1 MEIGIRDN
9 QEDSIIM
16 NKSSID
22 RGLYRSMSLKK
33 YEDISKKSI
42 QTTNE
47 DEFGIKDKSLVIGMN
62 EKEKNYDKINDKGFA
77 PEETKLVNGDIII
90 CKTSAISDGNNK
102 KYRDESTSYKS
113 NLPGYV
119 DKVWSKIYDGDGYQM
134 IKMRIRSERT
144 PMVGDKFCMDDSH
157 DILTIN
163 GWKNIT
169 KLNMN
174 DMVATLQEGNE
185 LKYCHPLEI
194 QTLEHN
200 GDMCLIE
207 TDEVNLCVTPN
218 HRMYVSDDG
227 INYKFELAEDIYDK
241 PKYYLKNA
249 NVKTMYMNE
258 INELENNIN
267 HDLNQK
273 NINTLSHFCLNV
285 GYSLSIINNKIVI
298 NKDIQSNRP
307 VVSYNKTIP
316 FNGLVY
322 CCTVPGDGIIYVRRN
337 NVTVWTGNCSRHGIF
352 LPKSL

>member
-22 RGLYRSMSLKK
+22 RGLYRSTSLKK
-33 YEDISKKSI
+33 HEEVSKKSS
-42 QTTNE
+42 QTTTE
-47 DEFGIKDKSLVIGMN
+47 DEFGIKDRSLVKGIN
-62 EKEKNYDKINDKGFA
+62 EKERNYDKINDKGYA
-77 PEETKLVNGDIII
+77 PEETKLLNGDIII
-90 CKTSAISDGNNK
+90 GKTSAITDGEGK
-102 KYRDESTSYKS
+102 LFRDESQAYKS
-113 NLPGYV
+113 NIAGCI
-119 DKVWSKIYDGDGYQM
+119 DKVWPKLYDGDGYQM
-134 IKMRIRSERT
+134 IKIRTRSERT

-174 DMVATLQEGNE
+174 DMVATLQDNNE
-185 LKYCHPLEI
+185 LKYYHPLEI

-227 INYKFELAEDIYDK
+227 ISYNFELAEDIYNK

-249 NVKTMYMNE
+249 NVKTMYKNE
-258 INELENNIN
+258 LNELENNIN
-267 HDLNQK
+267 FELNQK
-273 NINTLSHFCLNV
+273 NINRLSHLCLNV

-298 NKDIQSNRP
+298 NKDIKSNRP
-307 VVSYNKTIP
+307 FVSYNKTIP